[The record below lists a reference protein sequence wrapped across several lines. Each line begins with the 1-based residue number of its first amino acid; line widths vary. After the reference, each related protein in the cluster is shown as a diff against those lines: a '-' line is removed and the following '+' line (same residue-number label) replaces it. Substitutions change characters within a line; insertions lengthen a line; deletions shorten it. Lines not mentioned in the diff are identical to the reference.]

1 MKKNGYMRLMV
12 SVAVPIAVQSLL
24 GFIVNL
30 LDTLMLGQLG
40 EVPLSASS
48 LANQVF
54 FVVTMVVNGIGSGA
68 GVLIS
73 QYWGRKDMTSIRKIL
88 TYTYATAFA
97 FAAAAALAAV
107 FLPGPV
113 MRMFTK
119 DEAVIEVGVSYLRIV
134 GWSYLFFT
142 MTAAT
147 TCVLRAVHTVR
158 IAMVLSAVALCING
172 GINYILIFGKFGA
185 PQMGVEGAAVGTL
198 CARAAECILLVM
210 YLVKCE
216 KKLGIIGHFQRLIR
230 GEEEKSP
237 SLTGQYFRTSI
248 PVIVNE
254 LFWALGESVVSMV
267 LGRMGTEVVSANAIY
282 ANISQ
287 LSGVVVTGVVSAA
300 CVIVG
305 NVIGAGDFKSLRM
318 LKKQFQGVSVV
329 VGIFAGVV
337 MLACMFVVPNLYNVS
352 EATRDYARQI
362 MLFGSVVELCRAIQT
377 MNMMGILR
385 GAGDVNFAMLNDLLF
400 LWLFTIPLG
409 MMAGLVWK
417 WPVPAVYVALKL
429 DQFLKIITSE
439 ARMHGNR
446 WRSYLVH

>member
-12 SVAVPIAVQSLL
+12 SIAVPIAVQSLL

-216 KKLGIIGHFQRLIR
+216 KKLGIIGHFRRLIH

-318 LKKQFQGVSVV
+318 LKKQSQGVSVA

-417 WPVPAVYVALKL
+417 WPVPTVYVALKL

-446 WRSYLVH
+446 WRSYLVQ